1 MIQRIQTVYWLLA
14 IALVVLWFFLPYA
27 TIEAPAG
34 TLSLSALGLEGG
46 AVSLHLF
53 TGWGTIILGV
63 LAVGLL
69 LFSIFS
75 YRRAARQLRASTLA
89 TILLVGILLL
99 EGFYIYSATTTA
111 KGIWHAKIAI
121 GLPLVAA
128 FLAVLGFRGVRR
140 DQEFIRRMDRL
151 R

>member
-14 IALVVLWFFLPYA
+14 IVLVVLWFFLPYA
-27 TIEAPAG
+27 TIEAPVG

-46 AVSLHLF
+46 AASLYLF

-75 YRRAARQLRASTLA
+75 YRRAAQQLRASILA
-89 TILLVGILLL
+89 TILLVGILLF

-111 KGIWHAKIAI
+111 EGIWHAKIAI
-121 GLPLVAA
+121 GLPLVAT
-128 FLAVLGFRGVRR
+128 FLSAMGFHGVRR
-140 DQEFIRRMDRL
+140 DQAYIRRMDRL